1 MIKRTALVTGASRG
15 IGRAIAELLTD
26 TGHSVLIPTRSEMDL
41 ASTESIRS
49 YLASLT
55 APIEILV
62 NDAGINHVAPLADI
76 KNQELQ
82 DALNINLTAPFQLV
96 QSVSAQMQEARFGRI
111 VNISSIWSIVS
122 RAGRITY
129 SMSKSALNGMTR
141 SMAIELAPYN
151 ILVNAVAPGYVL
163 TDLTR
168 QNNSDEELVKI
179 SKAIPLQRLAS
190 PAEIAG
196 VVAFLCSEQNT
207 YMTGQTVIVDGGFS
221 CL

>member
-1 MIKRTALVTGASRG
+1 MIRRTALVTGASRG
-15 IGRAIAELLTD
+15 LGQAIAQLLEES
-26 TGHSVLIPTRSEMDL
+26 GYSVLRPTRSEMDL
-41 ASTESIRS
+41 ASTVSIDS
-49 YLASLT
+49 YLASVVE
-55 APIEILV
+55 PIEILV
-62 NDAGINHVAPLADI
+62 NDAGINRVAALGEIGSQD
-76 KNQELQ
+76 LQ
-82 DALNINLTAPFQLV
+82 DTLDINLSAPFHLI
-96 QSVSAQMQEARFGRI
+96 QSVTPQMRKTGFGRI

-141 SMAIELAPYN
+141 SIAIELAPFN

-168 QNNSDEELVKI
+168 QNNSDEELMKI

-190 PAEIAG
+190 PDEIAS

-207 YMTGQTVIVDGGFS
+207 YMTGQTVVVDGGFS

>member
-1 MIKRTALVTGASRG
+1 MTKRTALVTGASRG
-15 IGRAIAELLTD
+15 IGRAIAQLLAE
-26 TGHSVLIPTRSEMDL
+26 TGHSVLTPTRSEMDL
-41 ASTESIRS
+41 ASKGSIDS
-49 YLASLT
+49 YLAALA
-55 APIEILV
+55 APVEILV
-62 NDAGINHVAPLADI
+62 NDAGINRVAPLGDI
-76 KNQELQ
+76 KNQDLQ
-82 DALNINLTAPFQLV
+82 DTLNINLSAPFHLI
-96 QSVSAQMQEARFGRI
+96 QSVSPQMQKGRFGRI

-141 SMAIELAPYN
+141 SMAIELAPFN

-168 QNNSDEELVKI
+168 QNNSDEDLVNI
-179 SKAIPLQRLAS
+179 SRAIPLQRLAS
-190 PAEIAG
+190 PAEIAS

-207 YMTGQTVIVDGGFS
+207 YLTGQTLIVDGGFS